1 MAVTDF
7 ASHERLAR
15 DATGKRAVIYR
26 MVMEDHLCPSGLKA
40 HDLLRRRGYEIEDH
54 PLATRDETDAFK
66 ARHDVSTT
74 PQVWIDGRRIG
85 GYDALTEHFGIA
97 KDEDATSYAPV
108 VAIFATTALMALAMC
123 WNLYPTSYQGG
134 LPVMRWAEWFVA
146 FSMVALAI
154 QKLRDLDG
162 FTTGFLGYDL
172 LARRWVPYAW
182 VYPFAE
188 AFAGIGMMALIGSM
202 SALVWLVAPVG
213 LFIGTIGAVSVIYAV
228 YVQERDLKCA
238 CVGGNSNVPLGAIS
252 LTENL
257 MMVAMPLWMMGRALF
272 A

>member
-1 MAVTDF
+1 MAATDF
-7 ASHERLAR
+7 ASDETLAHE
-15 DATGKRAVIYR
+15 ATGKRAVLYR
-26 MVMEDHLCPSGLKA
+26 MVMDKHVCPFGLKA

-54 PLATRDETDAFK
+54 HLETRDETDAFK
-66 ARHDVSTT
+66 ARHDVSST
-74 PQVWIDGRRIG
+74 PQIWIDGRRIG

-97 KDEDATSYAPV
+97 KDEDATTYAPV
-108 VAIFATTALMALAMC
+108 IAIFATTALMALAIC
-123 WNLYPTSYQGG
+123 WNFYDG
-134 LPVMRWAEWFVA
+134 LPLMRWAEWFVA

-162 FTTGFLGYDL
+162 FTNGFLGYDL

-182 VYPFAE
+182 IYPFAE
-188 AFAGIGMMALIGSM
+188 AYAGIGMMGLIGRDSP
-202 SALVWLVAPVG
+202 LVWAVAPVA

-228 YVQERDLKCA
+228 YVQKRDLKCA
-238 CVGGNSNVPLGAIS
+238 CVGGDSNVPLGAIS

-272 A
+272 S